1 METTNDL
8 VTFDPVE
15 QVSVQA
21 TGMTKP
27 QDSEWKCN
35 MENQMK
41 EMMASLK
48 AIGEVNNLIINLL
61 GHEKMLHLAETG
73 EAERVV
79 RNPPDCDKVRSQL
92 DHDQVR
98 KLDVVSCVIS

>member
-8 VTFDPVE
+8 VTFDPVD

-27 QDSEWKCN
+27 QDSEWKFN

-48 AIGEVNNLIINLL
+48 AIGEQLKLPPLI
-61 GHEKMLHLAETG
+61 GVSVHM
-73 EAERVV
+73 RVV
-79 RNPPDCDKVRSQL
+79 QHPYHNTPDRTL
-92 DHDQVR
+92 A
-98 KLDVVSCVIS
+98 

>member
-27 QDSEWKCN
+27 QDSEWKFN

-48 AIGEVNNLIINLL
+48 AIGKKRLTSSLTL
-61 GHEKMLHLAETG
+61 SL
-73 EAERVV
+73 VV
-79 RNPPDCDKVRSQL
+79 WA
-92 DHDQVR
+92 
-98 KLDVVSCVIS
+98 VSS

>member
-1 METTNDL
+1 MEITNDL

-27 QDSEWKCN
+27 QDSEWKFN

-48 AIGEVNNLIINLL
+48 AIGE
-61 GHEKMLHLAETG
+61 
-73 EAERVV
+73 
-79 RNPPDCDKVRSQL
+79 QL
-92 DHDQVR
+92 STHACCPA
-98 KLDVVSCVIS
+98 SIS

>member
-1 METTNDL
+1 

-27 QDSEWKCN
+27 QDSEWKFN

-48 AIGEVNNLIINLL
+48 AIGEQP
-61 GHEKMLHLAETG
+61 E
-73 EAERVV
+73 
-79 RNPPDCDKVRSQL
+79 P
-92 DHDQVR
+92 
-98 KLDVVSCVIS
+98 